1 MTTLESIG
9 KTYGTDKVTHGYLPI
24 YDTYLD
30 EIRPLAKKVLEI
42 GIAGGASLRMW
53 QDYFPP
59 AVVVGVDHNRDYCNV
74 EGERIR
80 CICGDATRPDTWDRI
95 RDSFGGDFDLLVD
108 DGFHTTADIITAFG
122 FAFPLVRS
130 GGLYVV
136 EDVGTSYDPLYQR
149 DNHHVGGI
157 KNAVEFFKMFV
168 DDINTN
174 EKSRYESIHFHK
186 SLIII
191 RKR

>member
-9 KTYGTDKVTHGYLPI
+9 RTYGTDKVTHGYLPI
-24 YDTYLD
+24 YETFLD
-30 EIRPLAKKVLEI
+30 EVRPFAKKVLEI

-53 QDYFPP
+53 QDYFPQ
-59 AVVVGVDHNRDYCNV
+59 AVVVGVDHNKDYCKV
-74 EGERIR
+74 VGERIR
-80 CICGDATRPDTWDRI
+80 CVCGDATKPETWDRV
-95 RDSFGGDFDLLVD
+95 RNSFQDGFDLLVD

-130 GGLYVV
+130 GGLYVI

-149 DNHHVGGI
+149 DNHHVGGV
-157 KNAVEFFKMFV
+157 KNAVEFFKTFV

-174 EKSRYESIHFHK
+174 ADSPYESIHFHK
-186 SLIII
+186 SLVII